1 MIKFHPLFIG
11 LSIIFIFWYSTSS
24 GQDSTLTMPL
34 WMGRMAEADLRLKDH
49 LDTLTQI
56 LDQENG
62 MLRRQVANRD
72 SVILFDKVEARAI
85 AGLSDV
91 KMDSIQQIYLAEKKR
106 RKRNGHWRNIFIG
119 TTIGAE
125 AKTIGTWLA
134 THINFKFGL

>member
-1 MIKFHPLFIG
+1 MTKFLLLFILFPLFV
-11 LSIIFIFWYSTSS
+11 SA
-24 GQDSTLTMPL
+24 QDSTITIPL

-62 MLRRQVANRD
+62 MLRRQVANKD
-72 SVILFDKVEARAI
+72 SVIEFNKVEARAI
-85 AGLSDV
+85 AGLSNM
-91 KMDSIQQIYLAEKKR
+91 KADSIQQIYLSEKKR